1 MHKLT
6 YWAAALLMLLF
17 NLPTNAQH
25 RVGVVGGL
33 NFADAEVEIIRQSAD
48 VSSRTLFGLGGVVDL
63 RLSKNF
69 GLHLEP
75 MYLQKG
81 GASKDIQPG
90 VDFRLK
96 SSYVE
101 LPIFFKAEFGNTVR
115 PYLMAGPSVAILL
128 RADLEAE
135 LGGIVFKG
143 DAKDA
148 TESVDFAAAFGAGV
162 SYPLGRS
169 AIFLEGRYFLGF
181 TNNIKGGTFEVAA
194 GPLVEE
200 LTWNKETDKLKNRGF
215 QIMAGVTYA
224 LGGR

>member
-1 MHKLT
+1 MV
-6 YWAAALLMLLF
+6 LLC
-17 NLPTNAQH
+17 NLPAGAQH
-25 RVGVVGGL
+25 RIGVVGGM
-33 NFADAEVEIIRQSAD
+33 NFADAEVEIERQSAS
-48 VSSRTLFGLGGVVDL
+48 VSSRTLFGLGGVVDV

-90 VDFRLK
+90 VEFRLK

-101 LPIFFKAEFGNTVR
+101 LPVFFKAEFGKQLR
-115 PYLMAGPSVAILL
+115 PYLMAGPSVAFLL
-128 RADLEAE
+128 QADLEAE

-143 DAKDA
+143 DVKDA
-148 TESVDFAAAFGAGV
+148 TENLDFAAAFGAGV

-169 AIFLEGRYFLGF
+169 AIFLEGRYSLGL
-181 TNNIKGGTFEVAA
+181 TDNIKGGTFEIAA

-200 LTWNKETDKLKNRGF
+200 LTWVKETDKLKNRGF

-224 LGGR
+224 LGGQ